1 MIELYTAATPNGRKI
16 SIALEELGLPYSV
29 HRIEIGKGDQHSPEF
44 TRLSPNQ
51 KIPAIVDQETGISLF
66 ESGAILLYLASKTGR
81 LLPQGEEAYWATI
94 QWLMWQK
101 GGFGPMLGQALHF
114 LKFNPGKSE
123 YAEARF
129 REEATRLYGV
139 LDARLAERPY
149 IAGEEYTIADIA
161 SWPWAARHEM
171 QFIDLAQ
178 YPNVLRWYL
187 SIAARPAVQRGWAV
201 PIPEEVPMPRGYR
214 DD

>member
-16 SIALEELGLPYSV
+16 SIALEELGLKYSV
-29 HRIEIGKGDQHSPEF
+29 HRIDISKGDQNSPEF
-44 TRLSPNQ
+44 TRISPNQ
-51 KIPAIVDQETGISLF
+51 KIPAIVDTETGISLF
-66 ESGAILLYLASKTGR
+66 ESGAILLYLATRTGR
-81 LLPQGEEAYWATI
+81 LLPQDPESYWATI

-129 REEATRLYGV
+129 RDETRRLYGV
-139 LDARLAERPY
+139 LDARLADRPY
-149 IAGEEYTIADIA
+149 LAGDAYTIADIA

-171 QFIDLAQ
+171 QFIDLDEF
-178 YPNVLRWYL
+178 PNVLRWYL
-187 SIAARPAVQRGWAV
+187 SIAARPAVQSGWAV
-201 PIPEEVPMPRGYR
+201 PIPEEVPLPRGHR